1 MQHTFALVEQ
11 FQQNTL
17 PELPRALFFILKSAA
32 TGSPLMIS
40 FEAGLV
46 YDPAW

>member
-1 MQHTFALVEQ
+1 VQHTFALVEQ

-17 PELPRALFFILKSAA
+17 PELPRALFFILKNSA
-32 TGSPLMIS
+32 TGCPSMIS

-46 YDPAW
+46 YDLAW